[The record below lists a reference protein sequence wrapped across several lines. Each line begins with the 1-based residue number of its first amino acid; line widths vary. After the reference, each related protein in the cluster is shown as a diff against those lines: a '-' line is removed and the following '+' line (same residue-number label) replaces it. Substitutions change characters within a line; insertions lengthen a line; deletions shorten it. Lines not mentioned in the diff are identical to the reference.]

1 MIVSMIYRFGA
12 FALDLDRLELHA
24 SGSVCPLEPQVFALL
39 ALLVENRDRVISK
52 EEIIEKVWDGRIVS
66 DAALASRV
74 KSARRAL
81 GDDGKSQRFI
91 RTIQR
96 RGLRFVAAVSPE
108 SGVTATRSQQGNTG
122 PEPADKST
130 ASGHSQPSLAV
141 LPFTAIGNIEPYA
154 ALAEAVPQ
162 DLITDLSRLRWL
174 WVTARCSSFRLS
186 SDTSFDEIGRLLNVR
201 YSLIGTI
208 DIANRRLAITVEL
221 ADTRTARVV
230 WAERF
235 TGPLE
240 DVHFTR
246 EEIRSR
252 ILAALEIEIPLHEAA
267 RARLVATENLD
278 AWAAYHLGLQHMYRF
293 NRVDNAAAA
302 VLFEKAIAADPHFA
316 RAHAGRSFLHFQT
329 AFLQNTNAVQQHVA
343 AARHAAERG
352 VELDPLD
359 PFVNFTMGRSF
370 WLEGDLESSLI
381 WLERSTELHPN
392 YAEGVYAR
400 AWTEVLSG
408 NAGNARQHVDIAMR
422 LSPLDPLYYAMLGTR
437 GFVHLARGED
447 AEAAAW
453 VERAGRSPG
462 AHVMIAMIATAAHA
476 LNGDIKR
483 ASGWAANV
491 RERNP
496 ALTREAFFRAFP
508 MTDEVMR
515 ARISKAL
522 QQFGF

>member
-1 MIVSMIYRFGA
+1 MIIAMIYRFGA
-12 FALDLDRLELHA
+12 FALDLDRLELRA
-24 SGSVCPLEPQVFALL
+24 SGSACPLEPQVFALL

-66 DAALASRV
+66 DAAIASRV

-91 RTIQR
+91 RTVQR
-96 RGLRFVAAVSPE
+96 RGLRFVAEVSTE
-108 SGVTATRSQQGNTG
+108 SGVTGRAHHIGAG
-122 PEPADKST
+122 PEPTSPST
-130 ASGHSQPSLAV
+130 ALEDSRPSLAV
-141 LPFTAIGNIEPYA
+141 LPFTALGNIEPYA
-154 ALAEAVPQ
+154 ALAQAVPQ

-186 SDTSFDEIGRLLNVR
+186 SDTPFDEIGRLLDVR
-201 YSLIGTI
+201 YSLVGTI
-208 DIANRRLAITVEL
+208 DIVDRRLVITVEL
-221 ADTRTARVV
+221 ADTLTSRVV

-235 TGPLE
+235 TGPLD
-240 DVHFTR
+240 DVHVIR

-278 AWAAYHLGLQHMYRF
+278 AWAAYHLALQHMYRF

-302 VLFEKAIAADPHFA
+302 VLFEKAIAADPRFA
-316 RAHAGRSFLHFQT
+316 RAHAGMSFLHFQT
-329 AFLQNTNAVQQHVA
+329 AFLQNTHDVQEHIA
-343 AARHAAERG
+343 AARRAAERG

-359 PFVNFTMGRSF
+359 PFVNFTMGRSY

-381 WLERSTELHPN
+381 WLERSTALHPN
-392 YAEGVYAR
+392 YAEGIYAR
-400 AWTEVLSG
+400 AWSEVLSG
-408 NAGNARQHVDIAMR
+408 NAGDARQHVDIAMR

-437 GFVHLARGED
+437 GFVHMARGED

-462 AHVMIAMIATAAHA
+462 AHVMIAMMATAAHA
-476 LNGDIKR
+476 LNGDMKR

-496 ALTREAFFRAFP
+496 ALNREAFFRAFP
-508 MTDEVMR
+508 MTDETMR

-522 QQFGF
+522 QELGF